1 MPGPMAVFLFF
12 AVAVGVN
19 DQQDEDDCAANQE
32 HEDERLVLPYFR
44 HKGEEVFEEVRIH
57 PEPIYIRPQ

>member
-1 MPGPMAVFLFF
+1 MPRFVAVFLLF

-19 DQQDEDDCAANQE
+19 DQQDEDDCSANQE

-44 HKGEEVFEEVRIH
+44 RKGAKVFEEV
-57 PEPIYIRPQ
+57 

>member
-1 MPGPMAVFLFF
+1 MPRFVAVFLFF

-44 HKGEEVFEEVRIH
+44 HKGAKVFEEV
-57 PEPIYIRPQ
+57 

>member
-1 MPGPMAVFLFF
+1 MPGLVAVLVFF

-19 DQQDEDDCAANQE
+19 DQQGENDCAADQE

-44 HKGEEVFEEVRIH
+44 REGKKVFEKV
-57 PEPIYIRPQ
+57 